1 MSFTES
7 KNEIIRV
14 LNNIDSNQ
22 IDDCVKSLST
32 KILHSFSN
40 KGKVLICG
48 NGGSAAEAEHFA
60 AELVCKFKKVR
71 QALPALALHSNIP
84 TVTAISNDF
93 NFEDIFSRNLQAL
106 GNKSD
111 ILVVMSTSGN
121 SQNIIN
127 VLQSAKKMGIYTFAL
142 LGKDGG
148 KIKSMPDDSYIV
160 DSNIVSTIQE
170 IHLMFLHA
178 LCMEI
183 EKHDF

>member
-60 AELVCKFKKVR
+60 AELVCKFK
-71 QALPALALHSNIP
+71 
-84 TVTAISNDF
+84 
-93 NFEDIFSRNLQAL
+93 
-106 GNKSD
+106 
-111 ILVVMSTSGN
+111 
-121 SQNIIN
+121 
-127 VLQSAKKMGIYTFAL
+127 
-142 LGKDGG
+142 
-148 KIKSMPDDSYIV
+148 IKSNKI
-160 DSNIVSTIQE
+160 
-170 IHLMFLHA
+170 
-178 LCMEI
+178 
-183 EKHDF
+183 